1 MKNIVNITIWISLII
16 QLITTIIPLDA
27 FKLKL
32 KESDEILKEILVVE
46 TVVQIVEFSFYVGIL
61 FLLSNLEKYTA
72 TRYFD
77 WFITTP
83 IMLFSTIVFMKYA
96 ELKENK
102 QETPFTLS
110 EFIKDNKKN
119 IIKLFVY
126 NALMLVFGFLGEID
140 ILPLHISTAL
150 GFVFFYLAFK
160 LIYDEYAIK
169 SKSGK
174 NVFWVLG
181 AVWSLYGVAAVMPLT
196 IKNVSYNFLD
206 VISKN
211 FYGLFIY
218 IKIKQLALE

>member
-1 MKNIVNITIWISLII
+1 MKNIVIITTWISLFV

-27 FKLKL
+27 FSIKL
-32 KESDEILKEILVVE
+32 KESDKILKDILVVE
-46 TVVQIVEFSFYVGIL
+46 TIVQTVEFTFYLGLL
-61 FLLSNLEKYTA
+61 FLLKNLNQYTP

-83 IMLFSTIVFMKYA
+83 TMLFSTIVFMKYS

-102 QETPFTLS
+102 QEAPFTLLD
-110 EFIKDNKKN
+110 FIKDNKKN
-119 IIKLFVY
+119 ITKLFIY
-126 NALMLVFGFLGEID
+126 NALMLIFGYLGETN
-140 ILPLHISTAL
+140 ILPLHISTTI

-160 LIYDEYAIK
+160 LIYDEYGVK

-174 NVFWVLG
+174 SIFWILG
-181 AVWSLYGVAAVMPLT
+181 SVWALYGVAAVMPVT

-218 IKIKQLALE
+218 IRIKQLAL

>member
-1 MKNIVNITIWISLII
+1 MKNIVIITTWISLFV

-27 FKLKL
+27 FSIKL
-32 KESDEILKEILVVE
+32 KESDKILKDILVVE
-46 TVVQIVEFSFYVGIL
+46 TIVQSVEFTFYLGLL
-61 FLLSNLEKYTA
+61 FLLKNLNQYTP

-83 IMLFSTIVFMKYA
+83 TMLFSTIVFMKYS

-102 QETPFTLS
+102 QEAPFTLLD
-110 EFIKDNKKN
+110 FIKDNKKN
-119 IIKLFVY
+119 ITKLFIY
-126 NALMLVFGFLGEID
+126 NALMLIFGYLGETN
-140 ILPLHISTAL
+140 ILPLHISTTI

-160 LIYDEYAIK
+160 LIYDEYGVK

-174 NVFWVLG
+174 SIFWILG
-181 AVWSLYGVAAVMPLT
+181 SVWALYGVAAVMPVT

-218 IKIKQLALE
+218 IRIKQLAL